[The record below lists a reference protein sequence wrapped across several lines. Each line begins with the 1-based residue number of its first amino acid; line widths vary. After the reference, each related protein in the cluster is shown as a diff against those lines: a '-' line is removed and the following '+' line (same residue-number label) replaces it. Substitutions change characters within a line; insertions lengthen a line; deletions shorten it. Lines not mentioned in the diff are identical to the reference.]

1 MDYRESILV
10 RLDDPR
16 ALEALYRG
24 LTRTEARDF
33 QQALVELH
41 TEYPQDPVLAA
52 WHYRLLPEERGA
64 DAVRRWGFAVAIGV
78 LVGLAL
84 WRLLP
89 GDLGSSPPSAMRAFL
104 TWGVPI
110 IAFGVVAYLAVVGG
124 RLRNAALVA
133 VVGLAACAAYVWLI
147 ARPEGSIM
155 QEQYAIVAY
164 IHLPLLAYAAVAM
177 AVLGLRSQAR
187 QRFAF
192 LAKTVEVVFA
202 GGVFSVVGGMFF
214 LVTMG
219 LFQTLSLALP
229 TWLQQLVLML
239 GAGALPIMAVATV
252 YDPTRVPEDQDLGT
266 GIGRVV
272 TVVMRMLLPLAL
284 LVLVGYLVAIPF
296 RFMEPFYRRDLLT
309 VYNVLLFAVVGL
321 LIAVIPP
328 DPDAGGGVQRAVR
341 LGIVVLAA
349 LTVLVSVYAL
359 AAVAYRTALDGWTV
373 NRITV
378 IGWNVLNT
386 TLLGLLLAGQIR
398 WWHEDWAVA
407 LHRTVQLGTVCYL
420 VWSLVIV
427 LGLPWVF

>member
-1 MDYRESILV
+1 MDYREAIIV
-10 RLDDPR
+10 RRDDPR

-33 QQALVELH
+33 QQALVKLH
-41 TEYPQDPVLAA
+41 AERPQDPVLAT
-52 WHYRLLPEERGA
+52 WHYRLLPEERVT
-64 DAVRRWGFAVAIGV
+64 DAARRWGAAVAIGV
-78 LVGLAL
+78 LVGVAL
-84 WRLLP
+84 WMLLP
-89 GDLGSSPPSAMRAFL
+89 GKVVGSSLGDMRAFL
-104 TWGVPI
+104 AWGLPI
-110 IAFGVVAYLAVVGG
+110 MALGVVAYLALVGG

-133 VVGLAACAAYVWLI
+133 LVGLAACAAYVWLI
-147 ARPEGSIM
+147 ARPEGSVM

-177 AVLGLRSQAR
+177 AVLGLRSQAGP
-187 QRFAF
+187 RFAF
-192 LAKTVEVVFA
+192 LAKTVEVVFT
-202 GGVFSVVGGMFF
+202 GGVFGVVGGMFF

-229 TWLQQLVLML
+229 SWLQQLLLML
-239 GAGALPIMAVATV
+239 GAGALPVLAVATV
-252 YDPTRVPEDQDLGT
+252 YDPARAPEDQEFST

-272 TVVMRMLLPLAL
+272 TVVMRLFLPLAL

-296 RFMEPFYRRDLLT
+296 RFMEPFYQRDVLI
-309 VYNVLLFAVVGL
+309 VYNVLLFAIVGL

-328 DPDAGGGVQRAVR
+328 EPKGGDDVQRAVR

-349 LTVLVSVYAL
+349 LTVLVSMYAL

-386 TLLGLLLAGQIR
+386 AVLGALLSGQIR
-398 WWHEDWAVA
+398 WWHEDWVA
-407 LHRTVQLGTVCYL
+407 ALQHTARLGTLCYL
-420 VWSLVIV
+420 VWSLLIV
-427 LGLPWVF
+427 LGLPWIF